1 MITGTNVTLLI
12 GGSIAAYKAAELTRE
27 LVKKGARVHVVMSES
42 ATKFITPL
50 TMQSL
55 SGNLVTT
62 DLFDEVRESRINH
75 IWLADHA
82 DIVLVAPATA
92 DIIARAAAGMANDSL
107 TTVLLATKAPVVF
120 APAMNVNMWQNPITQ
135 RNVQTL
141 REFGM
146 HFVEPGEGELAC
158 GWFGPGR
165 FAETDDILHTISF
178 VRSVKDLNGSH
189 VVIAAGPTQE
199 PLDPVRFISNRS
211 SGRLGFAL
219 ARVACWRG
227 ARVSLVA
234 GPTALEPPPGV
245 DFYPVCT
252 AVEMRDKVIELASR
266 KIDSADGRGVQFV
279 FMPTAVTDHMPK
291 SFSKTKLKQETRG
304 NLAVEL
310 IPTPDILQELGD
322 HRDQIAKS
330 SGRSVKLIGF
340 MAETADEEELLEWAR
355 DKLEKKNADLMVI
368 NAFDPSFEES
378 AIRVLVVDRAGRQE
392 EIASAEQTLTASKI
406 VSAALR
412 V

>member
-1 MITGTNVTLLI
+1 MITGTNVTLLV

-27 LVKKGARVHVVMSES
+27 LVKKGARVHVVMSDS

-62 DLFDEVRESRINH
+62 DLFDEMRESRINH

-107 TTVLLATKAPVVF
+107 TTVLLATKAPVIF

-141 REFGM
+141 RDLGM

-165 FAETDDILHTISF
+165 FAELEDILHTISY
-178 VRSVKDLNGSH
+178 VRAAKDLNGSH

-227 ARVSLVA
+227 ARVSLVS

-245 DFYPVCT
+245 EFYPVGT
-252 AVEMRDKVIELASR
+252 AVEMRDKVVELASR
-266 KIDSADGRGVQFV
+266 KIESVDGRGVQFV

-304 NLAVEL
+304 NLALEL
-310 IPTPDILQELGD
+310 VPTPDILQELGE
-322 HRDQIAKS
+322 RREQIAKS

-340 MAETADEEELLEWAR
+340 MAETADEDELLDGAR
-355 DKLEKKNADLMVI
+355 EKLEKKNADLMVI
-368 NAFDPSFEES
+368 NAFDPTFEES
-378 AIRVLVVDRAGRQE
+378 AIRVWVVDRAGRQE
-392 EIASAEQTLTASKI
+392 EIASAEETLTASKI

>member
-1 MITGTNVTLLI
+1 MITGTNVTLLV

-27 LVKKGARVHVVMSES
+27 LVKKGARVHVVMSDS

-92 DIIARAAAGMANDSL
+92 DIIARAAAGMANDAL
-107 TTVLLATKAPVVF
+107 TTVLLATKAPIVF

-141 REFGM
+141 RDLGM
-146 HFVEPGEGELAC
+146 YFVEPGEGELAC

-165 FAETDDILHTISF
+165 FAELEDILHMISF
-178 VRSVKDLNGSH
+178 VRAAKDLNGSN

-227 ARVSLVA
+227 AKVSLVA

-245 DFYPVCT
+245 DFYPVGT

-266 KIDSADGRGVQFV
+266 KIESADGRGVQFV

-304 NLAVEL
+304 NLALEL
-310 IPTPDILQELGD
+310 VPTPDILQELGD
-322 HRDQIAKS
+322 RREQIAKS
-330 SGRSVKLIGF
+330 SGRSVKLVGF
-340 MAETADEEELLEWAR
+340 MAETADEDELLAGAR

-368 NAFDPSFEES
+368 NAFDPTFEES
-378 AIRVLVVDRAGRQE
+378 AIRVWVVDRAGRQE
-392 EIASAEQTLTASKI
+392 EIASAEETLTASKI

>member
-1 MITGTNVTLLI
+1 MITGTNVTLLV

-27 LVKKGARVHVVMSES
+27 LVKKGARVHVVMSDS

-92 DIIARAAAGMANDSL
+92 DIIARVAAGMANDAL
-107 TTVLLATKAPVVF
+107 TTVLLATKAPIVF

-141 REFGM
+141 RDLGM
-146 HFVEPGEGELAC
+146 YFVEPGEGELAC

-165 FAETDDILHTISF
+165 FAELDDILHMISF
-178 VRSVKDLNGSH
+178 VRAAKDLNGSN

-227 ARVSLVA
+227 AKVSLVS

-245 DFYPVCT
+245 DFYPVGT

-266 KIDSADGRGVQFV
+266 KIESADGRGVQFV

-304 NLAVEL
+304 NLALEL
-310 IPTPDILQELGD
+310 VPTPDILQELGD
-322 HRDQIAKS
+322 RREQIAKS
-330 SGRSVKLIGF
+330 SGRSVKLVGF
-340 MAETADEEELLEWAR
+340 MAETADEDELLAGAR

-368 NAFDPSFEES
+368 NAFDPTFEES
-378 AIRVLVVDRAGRQE
+378 AIRVWVVDRAGRQE
-392 EIASAEQTLTASKI
+392 EIASAEETLTASKI